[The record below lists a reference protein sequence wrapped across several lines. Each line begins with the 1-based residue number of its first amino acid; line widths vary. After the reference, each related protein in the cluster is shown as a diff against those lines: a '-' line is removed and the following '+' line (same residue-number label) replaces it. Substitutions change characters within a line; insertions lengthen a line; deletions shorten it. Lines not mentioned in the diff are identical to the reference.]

1 MISVVMA
8 LCLLVLVFFPI
19 YDHLEISTLKYGLLK
34 AIAAQSK
41 AVDTALSEILYE
53 KENNKILNKDYR
65 KLEKL
70 YISDLNLFLL
80 RRFDEGCHSIRN
92 EILSKKDFLL

>member
-1 MISVVMA
+1 MIAVVIA
-8 LCLLVLVFFPI
+8 LCLLVLVFFTI
-19 YDHLEISTLKYGLLK
+19 YDRLEISTLKYGLLK

-41 AVDTALSEILYE
+41 EVDKALSEMLYE
-53 KENNKILNKDYR
+53 KDGNKILNKDYR

-70 YISDLNLFLL
+70 YISDLNIFLL
-80 RRFDEGCHSIRN
+80 RRFDEGCRSIRN